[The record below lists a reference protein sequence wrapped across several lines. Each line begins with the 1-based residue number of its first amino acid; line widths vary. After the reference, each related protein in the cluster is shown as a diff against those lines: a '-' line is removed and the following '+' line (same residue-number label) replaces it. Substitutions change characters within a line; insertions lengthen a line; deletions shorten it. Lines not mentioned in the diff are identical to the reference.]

1 MILLWKHHNRPIQ
14 NWCETFLGLGF
25 ALVEAKRFQAKGYGL
40 IHAVWATMPAT
51 AAFTISK
58 LVSIQFSMGAHAYD
72 VFRHGGDWL
81 LIKKLTAAR
90 FIRTSSESTAR
101 RLYQLGLAG
110 NRVLLVKRSLSE
122 WPSRN
127 DFSLIDKRKLKLLSV
142 GRLVEKKGYFHMLAI
157 ANLLKKLEVPFS
169 LEIVGNGPLRRD
181 LLIER
186 RRLALKEEVSF
197 SGSLNQKSIR
207 QLYLESD
214 AFLFTGIVDSRGDR
228 DGIPNVVPE
237 ALAAGMLVLASNRAG
252 APEAFIDGKSGY
264 SLAPADYLSWV
275 SILIDFWKFPE
286 KYLNIRKNGQL
297 VARENF
303 DSKVNG
309 CKLLEAYIN

>member
-1 MILLWKHHNRPIQ
+1 MPMM
-14 NWCETFLGLGF
+14 FFVMGGL
-25 ALVEAKRFQAKGYGL
+25 
-40 IHAVWATMPAT
+40 ATN
-51 AAFTISK
+51 
-58 LVSIQFSMGAHAYD
+58 Q
-72 VFRHGGDWL
+72 
-81 LIKKLTAAR
+81 KLTAAR

-142 GRLVEKKGYFHMLAI
+142 GRLVEKKVFSHACHRQFAQEIRGSF
-157 ANLLKKLEVPFS
+157 LLGNC
-169 LEIVGNGPLRRD
+169 GNGPLRRD

-214 AFLFTGIVDSRGDR
+214 AFCLPELLIAGDR
-228 DGIPNVVPE
+228 DGIPNMVPE